1 LIWQKRAIPL
11 YWCLLPKLGNSNLS
25 EQTLAL
31 QQVLPLLKKYKVIVL
46 GDREFCSVD
55 LGNWSGTKGVSFCLR
70 LKKNPCLETE
80 NLIWQRLD
88 QLKIIPGTSLYFQ
101 GVRVRKTRPVAGFDI
116 ACKWKRNYQGIKLK
130 DAWFILTDLGSLPV
144 AIAAYKKRMGIEEMF
159 RDYKTGGYNIEGT
172 GLKGERLIKRILL
185 MAIAYSSAIFQGTEI
200 QENQVQKYISRSK
213 EPRKNTEDGV
223 HLALTK
229 MGNSG

>member
-31 QQVLPLLKKYKVIVL
+31 QQVLPLLKEYKVIVL

-70 LKKNPCLETE
+70 LKKNHCLETE

>member
-1 LIWQKRAIPL
+1 M
-11 YWCLLPKLGNSNLS
+11 
-25 EQTLAL
+25 
-31 QQVLPLLKKYKVIVL
+31 
-46 GDREFCSVD
+46 
-55 LGNWSGTKGVSFCLR
+55 GVSFCLR
-70 LKKNPCLETE
+70 LKKNHCLETE

-116 ACKWKRNYQGIKLK
+116 ACKWPRNSQGIKLK

-172 GLKGERLIKRILL
+172 GLKE
-185 MAIAYSSAIFQGTEI
+185 
-200 QENQVQKYISRSK
+200 
-213 EPRKNTEDGV
+213 
-223 HLALTK
+223 
-229 MGNSG
+229 